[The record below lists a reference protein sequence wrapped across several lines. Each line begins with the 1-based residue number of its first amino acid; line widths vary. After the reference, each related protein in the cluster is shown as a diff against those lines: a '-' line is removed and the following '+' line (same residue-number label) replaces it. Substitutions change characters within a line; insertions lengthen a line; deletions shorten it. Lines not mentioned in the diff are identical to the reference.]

1 MSKNK
6 LYAFLDK
13 DNKIQALIDSKEQAR
28 EVRDTGGVVVKLKD
42 DISSRI
48 KEIPVDKEMV
58 SLYDVYMSQQ
68 EEEEVIEALN
78 ETIISILDAIDS
90 YMDLI
95 QYLKLPD
102 NVRYQMEELNF
113 YLSNVAESIG
123 DGYDDDYLHTL
134 YMHGLLTE
142 LLAQVRNRQ

>member
-42 DISSRI
+42 DISNRI

-78 ETIISILDAIDS
+78 ETIISILDVIDS

-134 YMHGLLTE
+134 YMQGLLTE
-142 LLAQVRNRQ
+142 LLAHVRNR